1 MNGLKL
7 ITPSTKMSVSYL
19 KMAEDTLDSLDKSE
33 SSKIWTAAKVYY
45 VFYYALYAVML
56 SIGVKCEMHACSIEF
71 MKKFLVPPYSKKDL
85 VMIKKAFVNRNNL
98 QYYVD
103 RPVKQ
108 VDIDITKA
116 YCKKFYTATRKIL
129 ATAKLSQVKR
139 IRDTLAADS

>member
-1 MNGLKL
+1 
-7 ITPSTKMSVSYL
+7 MSGSYL

-56 SIGVKCEMHACSIEF
+56 RMGVTSEIHACSIEF
-71 MKKFLVPPYSKKDL
+71 MKKYLIPPYSKKDV
-85 VMIKKAFVNRNNL
+85 VMIKTAFINRNNL

-108 VDIDITKA
+108 ENIDMTKA
-116 YCKKFYTATRKIL
+116 YCMTFYTTTRNIL
-129 ATAKLSQVKR
+129 ATAKLSQIKS
-139 IRDTLAADS
+139 IRDRLAEEL